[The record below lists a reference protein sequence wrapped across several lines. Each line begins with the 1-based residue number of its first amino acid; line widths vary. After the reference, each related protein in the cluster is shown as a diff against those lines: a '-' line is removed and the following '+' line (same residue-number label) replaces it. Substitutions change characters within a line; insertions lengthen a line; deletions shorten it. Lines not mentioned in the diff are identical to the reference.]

1 MMNYQDE
8 MKSVTVRVANGSG
21 VIIKPLADDC
31 FYILTAYHVVKGKT
45 VDEIVF
51 DFLSTSPFTNK
62 TVKAKRIIYN
72 EELDAAILIVEKDDS
87 EIVQFVPSNIR
98 QNGAVHWHTGY
109 PNNQNS
115 NGKANSC
122 KLHDFNTWLGTY
134 DHNFEEYKY
143 PNHIKQEE
151 LNGMSGGGIFDDNHH
166 LLGVHMK
173 LAASEEKEQLGKNVM
188 IPWSCFERVIAE
200 NGLPTIYQCNF
211 EVFMNEMFNFD
222 NNLGAKEKL
231 KTLLMMMS
239 HYRAGMLDLSPQ
251 QCYDAFQKSRKANNY
266 LLGSEL
272 QKDDWVKFGEFI
284 VALKA
289 VWGLDAANNLDEV
302 FPRFQYVQSEK
313 DFDIYSAPSALDPS
327 VLGTVSDVNVV
338 FVVGGIQSKGY
349 KQDVRGKD
357 ILDIAIGLE
366 PKQEFNIARN
376 GRENMGGF
384 VYVNAHFFKD
394 AMVAFTDEIRD
405 CDGDKM
411 EYYRNLITSKI

>member
-1 MMNYQDE
+1 
-8 MKSVTVRVANGSG
+8 
-21 VIIKPLADDC
+21 
-31 FYILTAYHVVKGKT
+31 
-45 VDEIVF
+45 
-51 DFLSTSPFTNK
+51 
-62 TVKAKRIIYN
+62 
-72 EELDAAILIVEKDDS
+72 
-87 EIVQFVPSNIR
+87 
-98 QNGAVHWHTGY
+98 
-109 PNNQNS
+109 
-115 NGKANSC
+115 
-122 KLHDFNTWLGTY
+122 
-134 DHNFEEYKY
+134 
-143 PNHIKQEE
+143 
-151 LNGMSGGGIFDDNHH
+151 
-166 LLGVHMK
+166 
-173 LAASEEKEQLGKNVM
+173 
-188 IPWSCFERVIAE
+188 
-200 NGLPTIYQCNF
+200 
-211 EVFMNEMFNFD
+211 MNEMFNFD